1 MANQVGMGVVGAG
14 AIGIRGALSHLCMDD
29 VRDVVRV
36 TAICDPV
43 DRRAAAAAERFGVPK
58 AYLSYEELLDDPNV
72 DAVTICTPIG
82 LHYEQGLKAIEKGKH
97 IHFNKTMTTTVA
109 EADELIRRAEKAS
122 VKIIASP
129 GMMLHP
135 HNQRIRKAVLAG
147 ELGHLCWAATGTSG
161 VGDYHMNEEF
171 RTGEDI
177 LTDVDPSWY
186 YRKPGGGPQYDVT
199 VYCLHNLTGIL
210 GPAKKVTAF
219 SGLVVQ
225 EREYLGKSIA
235 CDMDD
240 TTMMVLDFGNSLF
253 AVVYAAAKGSLTEGF
268 QPSIFGTAGSV
279 IGTQLNGSDLKI
291 DGVRSP
297 HVSEAHAAC
306 PESHVFED
314 LMQLVD
320 WVGGAPRNGARRN
333 GARRNGEDQIASA
346 EHARHVIDII
356 ESGYRSAETGQAC
369 DLMTRFEP
377 IPVDRL

>member
-1 MANQVGMGVVGAG
+1 
-14 AIGIRGALSHLCMDD
+14 
-29 VRDVVRV
+29 
-36 TAICDPV
+36 
-43 DRRAAAAAERFGVPK
+43 
-58 AYLSYEELLDDPNV
+58 
-72 DAVTICTPIG
+72 
-82 LHYEQGLKAIEKGKH
+82 
-97 IHFNKTMTTTVA
+97 
-109 EADELIRRAEKAS
+109 
-122 VKIIASP
+122 
-129 GMMLHP
+129 
-135 HNQRIRKAVLAG
+135 
-147 ELGHLCWAATGTSG
+147 
-161 VGDYHMNEEF
+161 
-171 RTGEDI
+171 
-177 LTDVDPSWY
+177 
-186 YRKPGGGPQYDVT
+186 
-199 VYCLHNLTGIL
+199 
-210 GPAKKVTAF
+210 
-219 SGLVVQ
+219 VQ

-320 WVGGAPRNGARRN
+320 WVGGARRN
-333 GARRNGEDQIASA
+333 GARSDSEGQIASA

-369 DLMTRFEP
+369 DLTTRFEP
-377 IPVDRL
+377 IPAERL